1 MTLNALII
9 NAGSSSLK
17 FHFYEMPS
25 EKIICAGIAERI
37 GKEGSSLH
45 YHTGDNKNKEIEL
58 DEDIKDHAS
67 ALEKIIDILKDQCGI
82 DLIAHRVVHGGD
94 RFSKATLIT
103 KEVEKTINELSV
115 LAPLHNPVNLQCIRL
130 MQKYFQDTEQ
140 VAVFDTA
147 FHHDIPEKAARYAIP
162 HKFYKD
168 DKIRAYGF
176 HGISHKYVSGEA
188 AKFLHRPEAK
198 LISIHLGNG
207 CSISA
212 IRAGQSMDTSMGF
225 GPLNGLVMATRSGDI
240 DPSVILFLL
249 DQKKMKAEEVD
260 TMLNKESGL
269 QALCGMTDLR
279 DIYKAVQSGDQAA
292 IFACELYAYRI
303 RKYVGSYI
311 AALNG
316 LDALIFTGG
325 VGEHSAYIRQLV
337 CSEMDQLG
345 ILPDKQLNETEGT
358 GLREINRKK
367 AGCKILVIPTNE
379 ELEIARQSFALL
391 QK

>member
-1 MTLNALII
+1 MNALII

-45 YHTGDNKNKEIEL
+45 YHTGDNKNKEIKLAES
-58 DEDIKDHAS
+58 IKDHAA
-67 ALEKIIDILKDQCGI
+67 ALEKIIDVLKDLPEI

-94 RFSKATLIT
+94 KFSSAALIT
-103 KEVEKTINELSV
+103 KEVENAIDKLSE
-115 LAPLHNPVNLQCIRL
+115 LAPLHNPVNLQCVRL
-130 MQKYFQDTEQ
+130 MEKHFPDKKQ
-140 VAVFDTA
+140 VAVFDTS
-147 FHHDIPEKAARYAIP
+147 FHHNMPETAIRYAIP
-162 HKFYKD
+162 DRFYSE

-188 AKFLHRPEAK
+188 AKFLQRPDAK

-207 CSISA
+207 CSIAA
-212 IRAGQSMDTSMGF
+212 IRAGQSVDTSMGF
-225 GPLNGLVMATRSGDI
+225 GPLSGLVMATRSGDI
-240 DPSVILFLL
+240 DPSVILYLI
-249 DQKKMKAEEVD
+249 DQKKMKAEEID

-303 RKYVGSYI
+303 KKYIGSYI
-311 AALNG
+311 AVLNG

-345 ILPDKQLNETEGT
+345 ILPDKQLNEAEGT
-358 GLREINRKK
+358 DPREISYKDAACR
-367 AGCKILVIPTNE
+367 ILVIPTNE
-379 ELEIARQSFALL
+379 ELEIARQSFAHI